1 MGSPSGVILLGTARD
16 GLRPLEATLPSTFH
30 CGRAKR
36 RQSEARHR
44 QTPGRDCV
52 RALSASPHDEISPKR
67 HRQRLE
73 APAYVRQR
81 IDDLYGTLIR
91 TVAKTAPF

>member
-1 MGSPSGVILLGTARD
+1 MKR
-16 GLRPLEATLPSTFH
+16 ATDKPRSTH
-30 CGRAKR
+30 V
-36 RQSEARHR
+36 
-44 QTPGRDCV
+44 V
-52 RALSASPHDEISPKR
+52 RAFRRVPHDEISPKR

-91 TVAKTAPF
+91 AVAKRAPF